1 MLILLF
7 FPSFH
12 SIEND
17 SADRRRAEEAER
29 HLDQL
34 QKAAREQS
42 LRQQQE
48 VAKMMADMKAA
59 MATSKAEEAQK
70 FEEEKRRLHRSAAE
84 EVENLRQWEAQ
95 KFEEEKRRLESAA
108 ATEAAQLKQL
118 EAELR
123 AKAGKG
129 EAERAHLEEQKRQI
143 EQQAAAE
150 VQRLRQVEAEINANA
165 GKVAASD
172 QQQQLQ
178 QLQEQKRAMLEEAA
192 AKQHQ
197 LEGKIRQEA
206 QIEID
211 AAKALVVEEQRKA
224 AEYQRN
230 LEQQA
235 NTAYA
240 EKIAKMEEMARQEIE
255 ETKNDLAR
263 KHQEEYEARM
273 AELENRYKVVDPYA
287 PTAPSPQDQ
296 HPYAPTA
303 PSPQDEHRQWDM
315 AAAFSKNRDG
325 KKQKALKSDSAME
338 DELDTISAMSSAS
351 MEEDYRQKPAVDYNQ
366 KPAVDY
372 DQKPAARPT
381 DGVNLGDVTGQ
392 LDQMESEMTADLLSL
407 GRLFGHPSTAA
418 ATAQAPAFIADDG
431 SSVGTRGSR
440 PRRGKRDQVN
450 YKV

>member
-1 MLILLF
+1 
-7 FPSFH
+7 
-12 SIEND
+12 
-17 SADRRRAEEAER
+17 
-29 HLDQL
+29 
-34 QKAAREQS
+34 
-42 LRQQQE
+42 
-48 VAKMMADMKAA
+48 MMADMKAA

-108 ATEAAQLKQL
+108 ATEAARLKQL

-150 VQRLRQVEAEINANA
+150 VQRLRQLEAEINANA

-178 QLQEQKRAMLEEAA
+178 QLQEQKRAMLEEGA

-287 PTAPSPQDQ
+287 PTAPSPQD
-296 HPYAPTA
+296 
-303 PSPQDEHRQWDM
+303 EHRQWDM

-351 MEEDYRQKPAVDYNQ
+351 MEEDYRRKPAVDYNQ

-372 DQKPAARPT
+372 NQKPAARPT

-431 SSVGTRGSR
+431 SSIGTHGSR
-440 PRRGKRDQVN
+440 PHRGKRDQVN